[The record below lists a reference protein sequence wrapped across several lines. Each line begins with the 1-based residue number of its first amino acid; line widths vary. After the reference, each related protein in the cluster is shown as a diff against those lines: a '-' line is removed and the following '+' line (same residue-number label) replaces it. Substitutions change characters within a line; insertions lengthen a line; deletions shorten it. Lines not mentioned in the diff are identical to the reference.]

1 MSSITD
7 NASKTSVFLIQSFFY
22 FALLSFLS
30 MKENYKKDLYI
41 ARERKSECKGESK
54 RVQRD
59 RVYCFREV
67 SDGAA

>member
-1 MSSITD
+1 
-7 NASKTSVFLIQSFFY
+7 
-22 FALLSFLS
+22 

-41 ARERKSECKGESK
+41 ARETEKVSARGESK
-54 RVQRD
+54 RVQRV